1 MPQPHLTIGALA
13 SRTSI
18 NVPTIRYYEEIGL
31 LPTAE
36 RAANGHRYYREAD
49 LKRLTFI
56 KRCRDFGFP
65 IEQVRELVGLFE
77 DGDRACIEA
86 RDLAQTHLDAV
97 RAKLE
102 EMRQLEASLLAFVES
117 CDEACCKG
125 TTSECAII
133 EDLSAVE
140 PVHRTTLENVGCCS
154 DSPKDKESAI
164 PPKTSKFK
172 QVWRN

>member
-1 MPQPHLTIGALA
+1 MPQPQLTIGALA
-13 SRTSI
+13 SQAST

-31 LPTAE
+31 LPKAE

-65 IEQVRELVGLFE
+65 IEQVRELVKLFE
-77 DGDRACIEA
+77 DGDRACIEV

-97 RAKLE
+97 RVKLE
-102 EMRQLEASLLAFVES
+102 EMRQLEASLVAFVES

-133 EDLSAVE
+133 EDLSAAEPKHRAAVE
-140 PVHRTTLENVGCCS
+140 TAGCCS
-154 DSPKDKESAI
+154 DSPKHEKKLMPVETSAFMEARR
-164 PPKTSKFK
+164 T
-172 QVWRN
+172 